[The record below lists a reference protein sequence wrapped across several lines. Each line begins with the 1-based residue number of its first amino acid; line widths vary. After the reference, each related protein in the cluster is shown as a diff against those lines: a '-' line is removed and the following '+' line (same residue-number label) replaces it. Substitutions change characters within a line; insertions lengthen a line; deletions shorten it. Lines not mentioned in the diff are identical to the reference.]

1 MIVTVTPNSAVDL
14 TYSHPDIRFGETNRV
29 PTAVARAGGK
39 GLNVARVIHQ
49 QGHPVLA
56 VATAGGHTGQAL
68 VDDLVQAGIRHQI
81 VSVQSDTRRT
91 IALVDSDREQT
102 TILNEHGQNH
112 TPQEWL
118 SLTAGTTAALAG
130 ARCLVGS
137 GSLPSGADD
146 TFYAQLVDL
155 ARERGIPSII
165 DTSGPGL
172 LAAARSGAS
181 VLKPNREELAAATG
195 IDNPVSGARALVR
208 LGAGLVLVSLGE
220 RGMLAVSREHPLSSL
235 HARLPR
241 VLAGNATGAGDAA
254 VAAVAVSLAA
264 GITNAESLLRQ
275 ATAWSAAAVLMPLA
289 GEISPKYARFVEEL
303 VVDRLVD
310 EPRL

>member
-14 TYSHPDIRFGETNRV
+14 TYLHPDIRFGETNRV

-49 QGHPVLA
+49 QGQPVLA
-56 VATAGGHTGQAL
+56 VATAGGRTGQAL
-68 VDDLVQAGIRHQI
+68 VDDLVQAGIRHYI
-81 VSVQSDTRRT
+81 VAVEADTRRT
-91 IALVDSDREQT
+91 IALVDSGREQT

-112 TPQEWL
+112 TRQEWL
-118 SLTAGTTAALAG
+118 RLTGETTAALAG

-137 GSLPSGADD
+137 GSLPSGADEA
-146 TFYAQLVDL
+146 FYAQLVKV

-181 VLKPNREELAAATG
+181 VLKPNREELVAATG
-195 IDNPVSGARALVR
+195 MVDPVGGARALVQ

-220 RGMLAVSREHPLSSL
+220 RGMLAVSREHPHSSL

-264 GITNAESLLRQ
+264 GITNTDALLRQ

-289 GEISPKYARFVEEL
+289 GEISPQFTNFVEEL

-310 EPRL
+310 EPGP